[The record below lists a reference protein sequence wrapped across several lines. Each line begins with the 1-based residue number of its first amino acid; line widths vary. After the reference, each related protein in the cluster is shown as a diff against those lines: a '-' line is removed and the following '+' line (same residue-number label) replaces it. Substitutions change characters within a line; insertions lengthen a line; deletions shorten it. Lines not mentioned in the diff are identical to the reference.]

1 MKTSYSANC
10 MMMPMMRMFSMCSFV
25 MEKMV
30 ISFQKLSE
38 KNSEAAAEGQ

>member
-1 MKTSYSANC
+1 
-10 MMMPMMRMFSMCSFV
+10 

-38 KNSEAAAEGQ
+38 KNSEAAAEGQCFLLLEQHTLPAVCPFQKVAIIK

>member
-1 MKTSYSANC
+1 
-10 MMMPMMRMFSMCSFV
+10 

-38 KNSEAAAEGQ
+38 KNSEAAAEGFLLLEQHTLPAVCPFQKEAIIK

>member
-1 MKTSYSANC
+1 
-10 MMMPMMRMFSMCSFV
+10 

-38 KNSEAAAEGQ
+38 KNSEAAAEGLMSIRNKT